1 MNVASRAVYKPHNR
15 STWNTPENTKKTHV
29 DYLSKGPRECKSSHL
44 NDIFRLIWKPMLT
57 EFRNGRLGL
66 NNRFNCL
73 THNRRNGVFMMMN
86 DVHVE
91 VCASCVNKP
100 ITRLETNVV
109 KSQSQHK
116 RSLVKR
122 SNNSSM
128 RSQRS
133 WTVTS
138 KLASD
143 GPTNTSKTIVHRI
156 ITMQF
161 LFSAANFFSPI
172 AKSSNATDMVE
183 GTLEKSTATEYCSPL
198 SRRKA
203 LVQRK
208 HACRKYAHVYFRT
221 QI

>member
-1 MNVASRAVYKPHNR
+1 
-15 STWNTPENTKKTHV
+15 
-29 DYLSKGPRECKSSHL
+29 
-44 NDIFRLIWKPMLT
+44 MLT

-143 GPTNTSKTIVHRI
+143 GPTNTSKNNRSSHNYYAFFFLQPIFSVPSLNHPTLQIWSKALSKNLPPQNIAVRYPDGKLSCNENMHAESTPMSILEPKYSRTKFEGEGKPKI
-156 ITMQF
+156 ITWRKESYPVMYIN
-161 LFSAANFFSPI
+161 LVHNF
-172 AKSSNATDMVE
+172 
-183 GTLEKSTATEYCSPL
+183 TLSYL
-198 SRRKA
+198 ILLRRNEH
-203 LVQRK
+203 R
-208 HACRKYAHVYFRT
+208 
-221 QI
+221 